1 LLCDSCSTAS
11 WDYIVVTDG
20 ESLSQQPFVEQFL
33 VLEVTPMVNKSL
45 FASML
50 GRLPKANAV
59 NEAGGRAYKL
69 EPKHALAQV
78 AATGTFANAFY
89 STAEAQL
96 DELLELID
104 QVDDNQYL
112 AKLAIYAR
120 QKAFMKDMPAA
131 LLVALSVR
139 DTELMHQVFD
149 RVVDNGRVLRT
160 VFQMIRSGRF
170 KDKAGKSRIG
180 LSSSVQRAF
189 QRWLNTAS
197 VGKLLSA
204 SIGNDPS
211 LRDILRMARPTPK
224 DNARRAMFGWLT
236 DKSIDK
242 WAPATEADLPVEV
255 QSLIA
260 YRNSESEEA
269 QALIVGGLDNV
280 RWDLLS
286 DAAKGPKI
294 WAALARKMGS
304 QALRMN
310 LNTLLRHDVF
320 NVEQLS
326 STDQSGSD
334 ERLGQAFNNMVDYVA
349 DRIADEK
356 EIRASKQFPYQYFT
370 AYLNADDNVPQK
382 IKTALHKAAEFA
394 CGNVPELPGPVVI
407 GLDTSGSMSS
417 SVTGDRGRGAT
428 SKMRCIDVAALFAA
442 AILRRNPDS
451 VVIPFDTAAYD
462 AKMDPNDSIL
472 SIAERLAKYGG
483 GGTDCSLPLVA
494 ASQQHAMRKFAGVVL
509 VSDNES
515 WVGTGR
521 GGSTGVMTAWEAF
534 VANQRKLAG
543 KEACPKLVCIDLQPY
558 RTVQACERADIMNIG
573 GYSDSVFNV
582 ISSFLADNDQR
593 FVAEV
598 EAIKL

>member
-1 LLCDSCSTAS
+1 
-11 WDYIVVTDG
+11 
-20 ESLSQQPFVEQFL
+20 
-33 VLEVTPMVNKSL
+33 
-45 FASML
+45 ML

-59 NEAGGRAYKL
+59 NEAGGCAYKL

-78 AATGTFANAFY
+78 AATGTFGNAFY
-89 STAEAQL
+89 STAETQL
-96 DELLELID
+96 DEVLKLID
-104 QVDDNQYL
+104 EVDDNQYL
-112 AKLAIYAR
+112 AKLALYAR
-120 QKAFMKDMPAA
+120 EKAFMKDMPAA

-139 DTELMHQVFD
+139 DTELMHRVFD

-170 KDKAGKSRIG
+170 KSNTAKNKAGHGRVG

-236 DKSIDK
+236 DKSIEK
-242 WAPATEADLPVEV
+242 WAPATEADLPVDV

-269 QALIVGGLDNV
+269 QALIAGGLDNV

-286 DAAKGPKI
+286 DAAKGPKV
-294 WAALARKMGS
+294 WAALARKMGP

-320 NVEQLS
+320 ATSE
-326 STDQSGSD
+326 
-334 ERLGQAFNNMVDYVA
+334 MIDYVA
-349 DRIADEK
+349 DRIADES
-356 EIRASKQFPYQYFT
+356 EIRRSKQFPYQYFA

-382 IKTALHKAAEFA
+382 IKTALHKAAEIA

-417 SVTGDRGRGAT
+417 AVTGNRGRGAT

-451 VVIPFDTAAYD
+451 VVIPFDTSAYD

-494 ASQQHAMRKFAGVVL
+494 ANQKHAKRKFAGIVL

-521 GGSTGVMTAWEAF
+521 HGSTGVMTAWEAF
-534 VANQRKLAG
+534 VANRRKLAG
-543 KEACPKLVCIDLQPY
+543 KEANPKLVCIDLQPY
-558 RTVQACERADIMNIG
+558 QTVQACERTDIMNIG
-573 GYSDSVFNV
+573 GFSDAVFNV
-582 ISSFLADNDQR
+582 ISAFLADNNQR

-598 EAIKL
+598 EAIEL

>member
-1 LLCDSCSTAS
+1 MA
-11 WDYIVVTDG
+11 
-20 ESLSQQPFVEQFL
+20 
-33 VLEVTPMVNKSL
+33 NKSL
-45 FASML
+45 FASL
-50 GRLPKANAV
+50 TNRFTRANAV

-69 EPKHALAQV
+69 EPKYALAQV
-78 AATGTFANAFY
+78 AATGTFGNALY
-89 STAEAQL
+89 STAETQL
-96 DELLELID
+96 DEVLKLID
-104 QVDDNQYL
+104 EVDDNQYL
-112 AKLAIYAR
+112 AKLALYAR
-120 QKAFMKDMPAA
+120 EKAFMKDMPAA

-139 DTELMHQVFD
+139 DTQLMHQVFD

-160 VFQMIRSGRF
+160 VFQMIRSGQF
-170 KDKAGKSRIG
+170 KNKAGKGRVG

-269 QALIVGGLDNV
+269 QALIAGGLDNV

-286 DAAKGPKI
+286 DAAKGPKV
-294 WAALARKMGS
+294 WAALARKMGP

-310 LNTLLRHDVF
+310 LNTLLRHDVLATSAM
-320 NVEQLS
+320 VE
-326 STDQSGSD
+326 
-334 ERLGQAFNNMVDYVA
+334 YVA
-349 DRIADEK
+349 DRIADES
-356 EIRASKQFPYQYFT
+356 EIRRSKQFPYQYFA

-382 IKTALHKAAEFA
+382 IKTALHKAAEIA

-407 GLDTSGSMSS
+407 GLDTSGSMSCA
-417 SVTGDRGRGAT
+417 VTGNRGRGAT

-451 VVIPFDTAAYD
+451 VVIPFDTSAYD
-462 AKMDPNDSIL
+462 AKIDPNDSIL

-494 ASQQHAMRKFAGVVL
+494 ANQKHAKRKFAGIVL

-521 GGSTGVMTAWEAF
+521 HGSTGVMTAWEAF

-543 KEACPKLVCIDLQPY
+543 KEANPKLVCIDLQPY
-558 RTVQACERADIMNIG
+558 QTVQACERADIMNIG
-573 GYSDSVFNV
+573 GFSDSVFNV
-582 ISSFLADNDQR
+582 ISAFLADNNQR

-598 EAIKL
+598 EAIEL